1 MSLSRRA
8 FLKLA
13 ATVAGSAALA
23 ACNPVYALLQGETL
37 SGPLDALPQADF
49 ALLNRLTFGATPETR
64 QRFAR
69 LGLDA
74 WLDEQLHPAALEDSA
89 LRLRLR
95 NLTTLGMSAGRL
107 RDVSDRLLDGI
118 DRQRV
123 PAELRQATLLRQVYS
138 RAQLYERMVEFWS
151 DHFNITT
158 EKGDC
163 FYLKTVDDREVVR
176 AHALGTFRELLWAS
190 AHSPAMLVYLDNQA
204 NRKGAPNENYA
215 REVMELHT
223 LGVDGGYTQRDVMEL
238 ARCLTGWTVKEHFW
252 PGTFTFDAGIH
263 DTGSKVVLGVS
274 IVPGGQDEAERVLEI
289 LAAHPSTAR
298 HLAFKLARRFIADRP
313 PQTLVTRVAQAF
325 LQYEGDIPAVLRVLL
340 TEGLPHLQP
349 RYRRPVDFVCAA
361 LRLLEAETGGGDP
374 IQQVLRRMGQP
385 YFGWPTPD
393 GYPDE
398 SARWQGNLMPRWQFA
413 FALARNELD
422 GVSVDLAALAR
433 RAGAS
438 TLPEAVDQCCYRL
451 LGRTLPPALRD
462 SLLQTASAGKA
473 DESEALAVIVGG
485 ILASPAFQWR

>member
-1 MSLSRRA
+1 MSLSRRS

-13 ATVAGSAALA
+13 AAVAGSAALA
-23 ACNPVYALLQGETL
+23 ACKPVYALLGEKPL
-37 SGPLDALPQADF
+37 SGSLDALPQADF
-49 ALLNRLTFGATPETR
+49 QVLNRLTFGATPEVR
-64 QRFAR
+64 RRFAH
-69 LGLDA
+69 LGLHA
-74 WLDEQLHPAALEDSA
+74 WLEEQLRPEALEDTA
-89 LRLRLR
+89 LHLRLR

-107 RDVSDRLLDGI
+107 RDVSDQLLDGI

-138 RAQLYERMVEFWS
+138 RAQLYERVVEFWS

-176 AHALGTFRELLWAS
+176 AHALGRFRDLLWAS

-215 REVMELHT
+215 REIMELHT
-223 LGVDGGYTQRDVMEL
+223 LGVHGGYTQRDVMEL

-252 PGTFTFDAGIH
+252 PGTFTFDAGMH
-263 DTGSKVVLGVS
+263 DFGPKTVLGVA
-274 IVPGGQDEAERVLEI
+274 IAPRGQAETEQVLEI

-298 HLAFKLARRFIADRP
+298 HLAFKLARRFIADSP
-313 PQTLVTRVAQAF
+313 PAALVERVAQTF
-325 LQYEGDIPAVLRVLL
+325 LQAEGDMRTVLRVLL
-340 TEGLPHLQP
+340 TNGLAHMQP
-349 RYRRPVDFVCAA
+349 KYRRPVDFVCAA
-361 LRLLEAETGGGDP
+361 LRLLEAETSGGQP
-374 IQQVLRRMGQP
+374 VQQVLQRMGQP

-413 FALARNELD
+413 FALARNQLD
-422 GVSVDLAALAR
+422 GVSVDLPALMA

-438 TLPEAVDQCCYRL
+438 TLPEAVDQCCMRL
-451 LGRTLPPALRD
+451 LGAPLPAGQRDAL
-462 SLLQTASAGKA
+462 LKIASADGA
-473 DESEALAVIVGG
+473 EEDEVLAVIVGG